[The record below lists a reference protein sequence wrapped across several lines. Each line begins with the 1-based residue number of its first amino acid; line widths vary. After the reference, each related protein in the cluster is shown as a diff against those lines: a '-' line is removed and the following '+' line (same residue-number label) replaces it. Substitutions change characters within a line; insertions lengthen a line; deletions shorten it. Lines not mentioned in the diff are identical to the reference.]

1 MAHANEN
8 IIRILRKTAQNLEDT
23 DHYAWGHVG
32 MCNCGHLIQS
42 VTALSS
48 QEIIRCA
55 QQSYLDEWTEFANDY
70 CPATGSL
77 VDDLISALIRE
88 GFQLQDI
95 HHLEYLSDKT
105 VLNALPNGFRYLQ
118 RNNRYDVALYMRTWA
133 ALLELALKDRL
144 ASEGA
149 VATVDSARAVALT
162 V

>member
-1 MAHANEN
+1 MAQAKEN

-23 DHYAWGHVG
+23 EQYAWGHVG

-48 QEIIRCA
+48 QEIIQRA

-77 VDDLISALIRE
+77 VDDLVSALIRE
-88 GFQLQDI
+88 GFQLEDI
-95 HHLEYLSDKT
+95 HHIEYLSDKT

-133 ALLELALKDRL
+133 ALLELALKDCAAGERV
-144 ASEGA
+144 A
-149 VATVDSARAVALT
+149 ATVEAARPTALM

>member
-1 MAHANEN
+1 
-8 IIRILRKTAQNLEDT
+8 
-23 DHYAWGHVG
+23 
-32 MCNCGHLIQS
+32 
-42 VTALSS
+42 
-48 QEIIRCA
+48 
-55 QQSYLDEWTEFANDY
+55 
-70 CPATGSL
+70 